1 MNKLFPEVADNEY
14 RGAKSAY
21 YFYIAW
27 MLLTTWRSFVHFLA
41 EDGGLNSI
49 ANIIVLTGD
58 PDPNPVVYLFGSLW
72 GEVQVLICLI
82 CWVVFF
88 KYKSLISFMYLIS
101 LLEWVM
107 RIIIIQPLKGLDEI
121 YKNGITP
128 GSEYAPV
135 IVILLGIFFLLSLKG
150 NK

>member
-1 MNKLFPEVADNEY
+1 MNKLFPKVADNEY
-14 RGAKSAY
+14 RGAKSAF

-27 MLLTTWRSFVHFLA
+27 MLIATWRSFVHFLA
-41 EDGGLNSI
+41 KDGGVNSI
-49 ANIIVLTGD
+49 GNIIVLKGD

-82 CWVVFF
+82 SWVVFF

-101 LLEWVM
+101 LLEWLM
-107 RIIIIQPLKGLDEI
+107 RIIIVQPLKGLDEI

-128 GSEYAPV
+128 GSEYAPA
-135 IVILLGIFFLLSLKG
+135 IVILLAIFFILSLKE

>member
-1 MNKLFPEVADNEY
+1 M
-14 RGAKSAY
+14 
-21 YFYIAW
+21 
-27 MLLTTWRSFVHFLA
+27 
-41 EDGGLNSI
+41 
-49 ANIIVLTGD
+49 
-58 PDPNPVVYLFGSLW
+58 
-72 GEVQVLICLI
+72 QVLICLI
-82 CWVVFF
+82 SWVVFF

-135 IVILLGIFFLLSLKG
+135 IVMLLGIFFLLSLKG

>member
-1 MNKLFPEVADNEY
+1 
-14 RGAKSAY
+14 
-21 YFYIAW
+21 
-27 MLLTTWRSFVHFLA
+27 
-41 EDGGLNSI
+41 
-49 ANIIVLTGD
+49 
-58 PDPNPVVYLFGSLW
+58 
-72 GEVQVLICLI
+72 
-82 CWVVFF
+82 
-88 KYKSLISFMYLIS
+88 MYLIS

-135 IVILLGIFFLLSLKG
+135 IVMLLGIFFLLSLKG